1 MVNKYLWMYEVC
13 LRIEKAVNKKYKRIV
28 VKVGSA
34 LITHNSDSISTKVM
48 TQLIKQIDY
57 LMSNDIEVILV
68 SSGAVAAG
76 KQVLNST
83 DDSTNVKLKQVFA
96 AVGQSVLVNKYSEL
110 FENYDLKVAQT
121 LLTRADI
128 INKVSY
134 LNFKNTLLNL
144 LMLGVVPIVNENDV
158 VAIDELVGIHF
169 GDNDTLS
176 AMVSKVVD
184 ADLLILLGELDGL
197 YTSDPNIDPTA
208 KLVRKVEN
216 ISDDILNM
224 GSGSIDSKG
233 QGGMIT
239 KIDAAKVATTSGVD
253 VIIASGLEKNILT
266 RLVGNEDIGTW
277 FPASITKIES
287 KKKWMLSQAV
297 DSAVIKI
304 TDKGAK
310 SILGK
315 SEDLLS
321 REIIQVIGTFSR
333 GDIVSIANPNSKTI
347 ALGIV
352 NYNVDEI
359 AQIIMDNYHENSM
372 IQGSTY
378 GNEVIYHHNMVI
390 NL

>member
-1 MVNKYLWMYEVC
+1 M
-13 LRIEKAVNKKYKRIV
+13 NKKYKRIV

-48 TQLIKQIDY
+48 TQLIKQIDS
-57 LMSNDIEVILV
+57 LMSNNIEVILV

-96 AVGQSVLVNKYSEL
+96 AVGQSVLMNKYSSL

-144 LMLGVVPIVNENDV
+144 LLLGVVPIVNENDV

-184 ADLLILLGELDGL
+184 ADLLIILGELDGL

-208 KLVRKVEN
+208 KLVHKVEN
-216 ISDDILNM
+216 FSDDVLNM

-239 KIDAAKVATTSGVD
+239 KIEAAKVATNSGVD
-253 VIIASGLEKNILT
+253 VIIASGLEKNILI
-266 RLVGNEDIGTW
+266 RLMDSESIGTW

-287 KKKWMLSQAV
+287 KKKWMLSQV
-297 DSAVIKI
+297 IDSGVIKI
-304 TDKGAK
+304 SDKESK
-310 SILGK
+310 SIIGN

-321 REIIQVIGTFSR
+321 TEIIQVIGTFSR
-333 GDIVSIANPNSKTI
+333 GDIVPVINPNGEKI

-359 AQIIMDNYHENSM
+359 DQIKGENYNENSIM
-372 IQGSTY
+372 QGRIH
-378 GNEVIYHHNMVI
+378 GNEVIYYHNMII